1 MFCNIVQ
8 FVCNVNN
15 FLGGSI
21 MFNKRLRQMRMQR
34 KLTQQNMA
42 DKLGISLNA
51 YQKYEQAERSP
62 SLECLVAIADIL
74 DTSTDYLLGRDEFLK
89 SVNIPITE

>member
-1 MFCNIVQ
+1 
-8 FVCNVNN
+8 
-15 FLGGSI
+15 
-21 MFNKRLRQMRMQR
+21 MFNKRLREIRM
-34 KLTQQNMA
+34 KNKFTQQTMA

-74 DTSTDYLLGRDEFLK
+74 NISTDYLLCRDDFIK
-89 SVNIPITE
+89 SHEVSSDEH